1 MENHKKG
8 NKSWIF
14 VLVGSLLLVTAVVLI
29 LFYFMQGSSTT
40 TDNGGTSETVESLS
54 CEGTEGDY
62 PFFKYV
68 DGVDEKST
76 KVNAIFNNDKLNTI
90 SFTYKITY
98 KDKDKDH
105 KEIQQVSDN
114 NMFDMTE
121 DFQESG
127 LSADALGMRFST
139 LTDGIQMSLYTDSK
153 GLSNVSSKYFL
164 LDSANGSYKINNVK
178 KIYENMGMKCTA
190 NKN

>member
-1 MENHKKG
+1 MENRKKD
-8 NKSWIF
+8 NKRWIF

-29 LFYFMQGSSTT
+29 LLYFMQGSSTT
-40 TDNGGTSETVESLS
+40 TDNGGTSEVVESLS
-54 CEGTEGDY
+54 CEGTKGDY
-62 PFFKYV
+62 PFFKHV

-90 SFTYKITY
+90 SFTYKIVY
-98 KDKDKDH
+98 KDKNKDH

-121 DFQESG
+121 DFQKSG

-178 KIYENMGMKCTA
+178 KIYENMGMKCVA

>member
-1 MENHKKG
+1 MENRKKD
-8 NKSWIF
+8 NKRWIF

-40 TDNGGTSETVESLS
+40 TDNGGTSEVVESLS

-62 PFFKYV
+62 PFFKHV

-90 SFTYKITY
+90 SFTYKISY
-98 KDKDKDH
+98 NDKNKEH
-105 KEIQQVSDN
+105 KEIERVSTDN
-114 NMFDMTE
+114 YIDVTK
-121 DFQESG
+121 DFQDSG
-127 LSADALGMRFST
+127 LNADALGIRFST
-139 LTDGIQMSLYTDSK
+139 LADGVQMSLYTDSK

-178 KIYENMGMKCTA
+178 KIYENMGMKCTT

>member
-1 MENHKKG
+1 MENRKKG
-8 NKSWIF
+8 NKRWIF

-29 LFYFMQGSSTT
+29 LLYFMQGSSTT
-40 TDNGGTSETVESLS
+40 TDNGGTSEVVESLS
-54 CEGTEGDY
+54 CEGVKGDY
-62 PFFKYV
+62 PFFKHV

-98 KDKDKDH
+98 KDKNKDH
-105 KEIQQVSDN
+105 KEIKQVSDN

-127 LSADALGMRFST
+127 LSADALEMRFST
-139 LTDGIQMSLYTDSK
+139 LTNGIQMSLYTDSK
-153 GLSNVSSKYFL
+153 GLSNISSKYFL